1 MHYEL
6 FIEESDIIAL
16 QPLFSCSIFAK
27 KYYTKMKKTQETPRL
42 MVSDRAYCAIM
53 TDCIKTLMAK
63 GVLPHVFEVT
73 VYVIQRYLESQV
85 APLNGDM
92 FVMEF
97 FRTFRPEMDR
107 AIRRSAIARKAAE
120 TRRRKKQAETRQ
132 QQQQPEPPAPQP
144 EPARNEQPTPP
155 VKDERP
161 AAPVIPDPVPAE
173 ITSPPLSRP
182 RSRAIRCP
190 GIEQMWDAV
199 RR

>member
-1 MHYEL
+1 
-6 FIEESDIIAL
+6 
-16 QPLFSCSIFAK
+16 
-27 KYYTKMKKTQETPRL
+27 

-53 TDCIKTLMAK
+53 SDCIKTLMAK

-73 VYVIQRYLESQV
+73 VYVIQKYLESQV

-107 AIRRSAIARKAAE
+107 AIRRAAIARKAAE

-132 QQQQPEPPAPQP
+132 QQPAPPAPQP
-144 EPARNEQPTPP
+144 ESARNEQPLPP
-155 VKDERP
+155 VKEEHP
-161 AAPVIPDPVPAE
+161 AVSVIPDPVPAE
-173 ITSPPLSRP
+173 ITSPPQSRH

-190 GIEQMWDAV
+190 GIEQMWNAGPA
-199 RR
+199 RQ

>member
-1 MHYEL
+1 MKT
-6 FIEESDIIAL
+6 I
-16 QPLFSCSIFAK
+16 QAK
-27 KYYTKMKKTQETPRL
+27 PKL

-53 TDCIKTLMAK
+53 SDCIKTLMAK

-120 TRRRKKQAETRQ
+120 TRRKKKQAAQ
-132 QQQQPEPPAPQP
+132 QQSQQSSAPHS
-144 EPARNEQPTPP
+144 EPARKEQPAPP
-155 VKDERP
+155 VKEAQR
-161 AAPVIPDPVPAE
+161 ATQVIPDTVPAE
-173 ITSPPLSRP
+173 ITSPPPSRP

-190 GIEQMWDAV
+190 GIEQMWNTGPARCSV
-199 RR
+199 APKSQYCGVGYE